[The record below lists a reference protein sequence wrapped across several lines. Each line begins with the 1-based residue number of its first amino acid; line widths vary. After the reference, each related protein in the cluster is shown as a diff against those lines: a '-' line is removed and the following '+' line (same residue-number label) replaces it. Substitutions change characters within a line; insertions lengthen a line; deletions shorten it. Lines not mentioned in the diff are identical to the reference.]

1 MLAVVFTDME
11 SFAREFHE
19 NLLKGGI
26 FIKCDETL
34 ALLSRVEVG
43 LDLQFCHKSIVLK
56 GEVVHCVPI
65 ELASAGAVPGVAVQ
79 FDRSISDLRNI
90 FGDLVGAIPEPTEP
104 SSKEPAEPGAD
115 RRKAERYPAR
125 VVAKVRNT
133 EGEELEG
140 MTRNLSGSGILFSLA
155 GEPLPMGGQVIVTLT
170 NPKSGEVL
178 EIPAEVVRHLEGEA
192 GDVQALGIRFSPDE
206 RYQGKTKRFLRRLR
220 DSEHTRRLG
229 GISGEIQ
236 ELGLVNLLQSFGL
249 SSREGTITVARDNQE
264 GYIAFSEGAL
274 VATCVGRVTGIKA
287 LARLMRWKTGRFE
300 FHARIDAQI
309 VRDTPVSLEGAI
321 LNAMREI
328 DEADRDANLQFE
340 PGATFELAAEVAND
354 FGSDLGKIEGAIL
367 DLVRVGA
374 NVRKLLD
381 VIPESDANIHG
392 ALANLIEQGALV
404 PQLHDS

>member
-1 MLAVVFTDME
+1 MLAVVFAQME

-19 NLLKGGI
+19 NLMKGGI
-26 FIKCDETL
+26 FVKTDETL
-34 ALLSRVEVG
+34 ELRSRVEVG
-43 LDLQFCHKSIVLK
+43 LDLRFCRKSIVLG

-79 FDRSISDLRNI
+79 FDDSIADLRKT
-90 FGDLVGAIPEPTEP
+90 FEELVGPIPEPAE
-104 SSKEPAEPGAD
+104 SSPDAPVEPGAD

-125 VVAKVRNT
+125 VVAKVRDT
-133 EGEELEG
+133 QGEELEG
-140 MTRNLSGSGILFSLA
+140 LTRNLSGSGILFSLR
-155 GEPLPMGGQVIVTLT
+155 GEAPPMGEQVVVTLT

-206 RYQGKTKRFLRRLR
+206 KLQGKTKRFLRRLR

-229 GISGEIQ
+229 GISGDIQ

-249 SSREGTITVARDNQE
+249 SSREGTITVTSGNQE

-287 LARLMRWKTGRFE
+287 LARLMRWKQGAFE

-309 VRDTPVSLEGAI
+309 VRDTPLSLEGAI

-328 DEADRDANLQFE
+328 DEADRDADLQFE
-340 PGATFELAAEVAND
+340 PGTTFELAVPKAENLA
-354 FGSDLGKIEGAIL
+354 SDPNKIEGAVL

-381 VIPESDANIHG
+381 VIPESDASIHN

-404 PQLHDS
+404 PIVLDS